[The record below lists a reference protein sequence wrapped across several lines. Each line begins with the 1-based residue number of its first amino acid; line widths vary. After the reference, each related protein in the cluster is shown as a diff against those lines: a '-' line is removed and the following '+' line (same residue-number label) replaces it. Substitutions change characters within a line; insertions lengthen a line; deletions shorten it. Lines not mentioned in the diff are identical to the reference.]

1 MISYTEIGME
11 DSTTRKDQK
20 NLLLENEVDHV
31 DDW

>member
-1 MISYTEIGME
+1 MMISYTEIGME

-20 NLLLENEVDHV
+20 NLLENEVDHV